1 MTLESL
7 FVLVILCGMIIA
19 LAMDKMRPGMIFF
32 TAVILFMLT
41 GTISPKEAL
50 SGFSNKGMIT
60 VAVLFLVSE
69 GVRRSGAL
77 NKIIRKLLPHT
88 RKSVPRSLIQI
99 LPSIAGISAFL
110 NNTAVVIIF
119 APIIKKWSE
128 VMNMP
133 STKFLIPL
141 SYATIFGGMCTLIGT
156 STNLVVNGMMQAQG
170 YPGLGMFELG
180 KVGFFISIV
189 GILYLIVFAKM
200 LLPGS
205 NKDDNTIT
213 EYKEYNYDVNIIP
226 GSRFI
231 GATIE
236 HRKIKE
242 LQQFEV
248 RSIIRKDRIINV
260 TDTPVQ
266 IAENDQLVLG
276 GKSGNVQ
283 QLINMDGLELNC
295 LANADKDFVKKKAV
309 KQVEAVLGG
318 RFPGLEKTLGEF
330 DFYRHYGAVVMAVHR
345 NGERISVGLNQL
357 VLKEGDNLVL
367 LTDGTFIP
375 TWGDSSVFLLLS
387 DVGDFNI
394 PGNKSKRLL
403 AIALVIMMI
412 LGATLGEYLPAMDG
426 VKFDMF
432 FFASITVVIMAWA
445 NIIPTQNYTKFI
457 SWDILITIACAF
469 AVSKAMMNSG
479 IADQIATTIISI
491 ADDYGPHAILAAIYL
506 ITNLFTEV
514 ITNNAA
520 AALTFPIS
528 IAVASQL
535 GIDPQP
541 LFVTICIAA
550 SASFATPIGY
560 QTNLI
565 VQSVGNYKFTD
576 YVRIGLPLNIIV
588 FILSIF
594 LIPLIW
600 EF

>member
-7 FVLVILCGMIIA
+7 FVLIILCGMIIA

-128 VMNMP
+128 VMNLP

-180 KVGFFISIV
+180 KVGFFIAIV
-189 GILYLIVFAKM
+189 GIIYLILFAKM

-205 NKDDNTIT
+205 NKDDNTVP

-231 GATIE
+231 GAAIE

-248 RSIIRKDRIINV
+248 RSIIRNSKIINI
-260 TDTPVQ
+260 TKAPFL

-276 GKSGNVQ
+276 GKSGNIQ
-283 QLINMDGLELNC
+283 QLINIEGLELNC
-295 LANADKDFVKKKAV
+295 LANADKEFVKKKAV

-318 RFPGLEKTLGEF
+318 RFPGLGKTLGEF

-394 PGNKSKRLL
+394 PGDKSKRLL
-403 AIALVIMMI
+403 AISLVIMMI
-412 LGATLGEYLPAMDG
+412 AGATLGEYLPVIDG

-432 FFASITVVIMAWA
+432 FFASITVVIMAWT

-469 AVSKAMMNSG
+469 GVSQAMMNSG

-535 GIDPQP
+535 GINPQP

-565 VQSVGNYKFTD
+565 VQSVGNYKFSD

>member
-7 FVLVILCGMIIA
+7 FVLAILCGMIIA

-77 NKIIRKLLPHT
+77 NKIIRKLLPHS

-128 VMNMP
+128 VMNLP

-141 SYATIFGGMCTLIGT
+141 SYATILGGMCTLIGT

-189 GILYLIVFAKM
+189 GILYLIIFAKM

-205 NKDDNTIT
+205 NKDDNAIS

-236 HRKIKE
+236 QRKIKE

-248 RSIIRKDRIINV
+248 RSIIRKGKIINV
-260 TDTPVQ
+260 TEAPFQ

-283 QLINMDGLELNC
+283 QLINIEGLELNC
-295 LANADKDFVKKKAV
+295 LANADKEFVKKKAV

-375 TWGDSSVFLLLS
+375 TWGDSSVFILLS

-412 LGATLGEYLPAMDG
+412 MGATLGEYLPAMDG

-535 GIDPQP
+535 GINPQP

-565 VQSVGNYKFTD
+565 VQSVGNYKFSD